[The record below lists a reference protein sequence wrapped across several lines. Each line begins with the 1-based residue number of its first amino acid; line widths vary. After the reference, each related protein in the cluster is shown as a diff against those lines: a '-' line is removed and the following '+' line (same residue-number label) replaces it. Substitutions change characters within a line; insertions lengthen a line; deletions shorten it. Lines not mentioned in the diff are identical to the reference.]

1 MPCNDCPPP
10 FEMRQMVG
18 ELNKE
23 IENEKYKKEKI
34 DAEKKQLEAALCA
47 LCSELDRRGIAAE
60 VIAAATHSGLIDL
73 LAFWQEHKK
82 DDASRLANDI
92 NKRYSKDELA
102 VIKTILGE

>member
-1 MPCNDCPPP
+1 MPCNDGPPP
-10 FEMRQMVG
+10 FKMRQIIG
-18 ELNKE
+18 ELNNE
-23 IENEKYKKEKI
+23 IENAQYQKNKI
-34 DAEKKQLEAALCA
+34 DAEKKQLEAVLCA
-47 LCSELDRRGIAAE
+47 LCSELDRRGIAVE
-60 VIAAATHSGLIDL
+60 VIAAATHNGLIDL